1 MNNNSLLIK
10 KIVGT
15 SVLTALVI
23 VLQVI
28 SNYITFGSV
37 SITLALIPIAMGAI
51 LYGPLT
57 GFFLGVVMGIMVLIA
72 PSTAVFFSVNA
83 PVTILLCPLKTGLA
97 GLVSG
102 YVFKFFAFLAKGKEK
117 KKGYYFVGV
126 IISAIL
132 VPVINTAVFILASIL
147 FFKPLFGD
155 FVGIINAV
163 ITTNFLIEFLVS
175 SLLSPTLNTLVKVLS
190 RRSNLGFNNDF
201 VDFEEEKEVVLN

>member
-1 MNNNSLLIK
+1 
-10 KIVGT
+10 
-15 SVLTALVI
+15 
-23 VLQVI
+23 
-28 SNYITFGSV
+28 
-37 SITLALIPIAMGAI
+37 
-51 LYGPLT
+51 
-57 GFFLGVVMGIMVLIA
+57 MGIMVLIA

-102 YVFKFFAFLAKGKEK
+102 YVFKIFAFLAKGKEK

-132 VPVINTAVFILASIL
+132 VPVINTAIFILASIL